1 MKWNARF
8 FTFKEMTASATAR
21 RYGIGNL
28 PDQAQRDALLYL
40 CQEVLDPLRDA
51 WGEPIIVTSGFRS
64 PRLNALVGGASN
76 SQHMLGQA
84 ADIRTLS
91 DRPEDNQ
98 RLFALILQIRLPF
111 DQLID
116 EYAYDWIHVSHQP
129 SGRQRRQVMH
139 VRRMNGH
146 TVYTHD
152 TQVTF

>member
-8 FTFKEMTASATAR
+8 FTFKEMTASATAWR
-21 RYGIGNL
+21 CGMNNQ
-28 PDQAQRDALLYL
+28 PDQMQRDALLSL
-40 CQEVLDPLRDA
+40 CQEVLDPLREA

-76 SQHMLGQA
+76 SQHTFGQA

-98 RLFALILQIRLPF
+98 RLFALILQLRLPF

-116 EYAYDWIHVSHQP
+116 EYAYDWIHVSHRP
-129 SGRQRRQVMH
+129 SGRQRGQVLH
-139 VRRMNGH
+139 ARRTNGR
-146 TVYTHD
+146 TVYSHHA
-152 TQVTF
+152 QVAF